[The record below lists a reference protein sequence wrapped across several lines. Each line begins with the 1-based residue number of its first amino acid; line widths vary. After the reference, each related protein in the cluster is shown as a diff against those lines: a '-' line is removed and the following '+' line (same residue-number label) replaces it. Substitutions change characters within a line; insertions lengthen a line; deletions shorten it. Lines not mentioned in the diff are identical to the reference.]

1 MMSDRLNE
9 YLLELQVERDAR
21 REPLDDHLVRLYMR
35 DFNTHIYKGR
45 KTKKK

>member
-9 YLLELQVERDAR
+9 YLLELQVDRDAR

-35 DFNTHIYKGR
+35 EWNLHINKKNQS
-45 KTKKK
+45 KTK